1 MARLPRA
8 LLLTL
13 PGVAFLAYWVIAD
26 PGYEAS
32 AAQTTWPHVLGF
44 SGALA
49 TLAVALPLFGSQVTG
64 RNARRWSAVAA
75 AAAGANSLTNII
87 EDGVGVEGM
96 FMVFVAGTAVMIVAL
111 IGLSV
116 VIATAPGSTSRLLA
130 LIPVGTVV
138 ATVAFVAAGGPIM
151 AATWIGAAA
160 ATSRRTP
167 R

>member
-1 MARLPRA
+1 MARLLRA
-8 LLLTL
+8 LLFTL

-32 AAQTTWPHVLGF
+32 AAQTKWPYVLGF

-49 TLAVALPLFGSQVTG
+49 TLGVALPVFGGQVTG
-64 RNARRWSAVAA
+64 RNARRWSAVAGA
-75 AAAGANSLTNII
+75 AVGANSLTNII